1 MPYEVKWYVEGR
13 VSYARDWG
21 DHTLE
26 EMQATNRI
34 FIENIRGGTPPVHLL
49 IDTRAITRLP
59 RSFMP
64 MLKEIDA
71 FRHEKNMGWTVMV
84 THSSLL
90 HLFGVLSSNLIRM
103 PFRAVSNY
111 EEANAWLL
119 HVDPTLAGLLPEK
132 WEIASAERP

>member
-21 DHTLE
+21 EHTLE
-26 EMQATNRI
+26 EMQATNRV
-34 FIENIRGGTPPVHLL
+34 FLEHIRAGMPPVHLL

-59 RSFMP
+59 RSFIP
-64 MLKEIDA
+64 MLQEMNN
-71 FRHEKNMGWTVMV
+71 FRHEKNMGWTVMI

-103 PFRAVSNY
+103 PFRAVNDY
-111 EEANAWLL
+111 AEANHWLV
-119 HVDPTLAGLLPEK
+119 HVDPTLAGLLPEN
-132 WEIASAERP
+132 WEVASTERP

>member
-34 FIENIRGGTPPVHLL
+34 FLEHIRGGTPPVHLV

-59 RSFMP
+59 RSFLP
-64 MLKEIDA
+64 MLREIDT
-71 FRHEKNMGWTVMV
+71 FRHEANMGWTVMV
-84 THSSLL
+84 THSALL

-103 PFRAVSNY
+103 PFRAVNNY
-111 EEANAWLL
+111 EEANAWLQ
-119 HVDPTLAGLLPEK
+119 HVDPTLVGVLPEN
-132 WEIASAERP
+132 WEVVPTERP